1 MRRDVAVVILA
12 GGVGTRIGGG
22 KPIRRLAGERLID
35 RALRMAR
42 RWSDIVAVAVR
53 DPIQI
58 QPIDAPV
65 ILDEPGVVG
74 PLAGL
79 AAALRFGSEAGA
91 EFVLTIPADSPFLP
105 SDLLD
110 RLGLEIGPRG
120 CALACSGGQLHP
132 VCGLWRTSTFGQ
144 LDDFLRGERRSLRD
158 FAARI
163 AFYEVVWPSEPL
175 DPFFNIN
182 TADQLVEAESR
193 IGG

>member
-1 MRRDVAVVILA
+1 MTRDVAVVILA
-12 GGVGTRIGGG
+12 GGAGTRIGGS
-22 KPIRRLAGERLID
+22 KPLRRLAGERLID
-35 RALRMAR
+35 RALRLAR
-42 RWSDIVAVAVR
+42 SWSDIVAVAVR
-53 DPIQI
+53 DAIQI

-65 ILDEPGVVG
+65 IIDQPGIVG

-91 EFVLTIPADSPFLP
+91 EFVLTTPADTPFLP

-110 RLGLEIGPRG
+110 RLGLEIGQRG
-120 CALACSGGQLHP
+120 CALAVSGGQLHP
-132 VCGLWRTSTFGQ
+132 VCGLWRTSTLGQ
-144 LDDFLRGERRSLRD
+144 LGDHLRGERRSLRD

-163 AFYEVVWPSEPL
+163 AFQEVAWPSEPF

-193 IGG
+193 IAG